1 MSYFNIPKVFTI
13 LFVLSL
19 FLTPVFASPISPSS
33 VLASDVSSKITYIL
47 EIRENG
53 DAVWITEEMII
64 LNTADDLLAWENYT
78 RSFEH
83 DKDRYLKE
91 YQSRINNIISKYGDE
106 IKRDMYADGFEIGA
120 YTNRTIMGTYGVT
133 KYRFVWHGFGTV
145 KKGKISG
152 GDVFSGVFL
161 SKNDVLIISLPENY
175 EPAEIIPKPDEIRDN
190 DIIWY
195 GYRNFYENEPSFEIE
210 MKKNLFGVIAS
221 FFIVAIFSGYLILRI
236 KKEKA
241 TELETDVIETKHKD
255 EVIDTKSDKDTI
267 RDILKK
273 MGGEAYQSDL
283 VNRTGFSKSKVSN
296 LIKEMY
302 EEESI
307 IKIKRG
313 NKNLIRLK
321 K

>member
-1 MSYFNIPKVFTI
+1 MSYFYICRVFTI
-13 LFVLSL
+13 LFVISL
-19 FLTPVFASPISPSS
+19 FLTPVFASPASPSG

-47 EIRENG
+47 EIGENG

-78 RSFEH
+78 ESFEH

-190 DIIWY
+190 DLIWY
-195 GYRNFYENEPSFEIE
+195 GYRNFYKNEPSFEIE
-210 MKKNLFGVIAS
+210 MKKNLFGVIAA
-221 FFIVAIFSGYLILRI
+221 FFIVAIFSGYLILSI

-241 TELETDVIETKHKD
+241 TELETDVIETKQKD

-267 RDILKK
+267 RYILKK
-273 MGGEAYQSDL
+273 MGGEVYQSDL